1 MGCGFG
7 LDTFIAS
14 KKVGSTGKVIAM
26 DLSKGEVKKAKEN
39 ADARNYT
46 NIEFF

>member
-14 KKVGSTGKVIAM
+14 RATGDEGKVVAM
-26 DLSKGEVKKAKEN
+26 DLSKGEVKRAREN
-39 ADARNYT
+39 A
-46 NIEFF
+46 